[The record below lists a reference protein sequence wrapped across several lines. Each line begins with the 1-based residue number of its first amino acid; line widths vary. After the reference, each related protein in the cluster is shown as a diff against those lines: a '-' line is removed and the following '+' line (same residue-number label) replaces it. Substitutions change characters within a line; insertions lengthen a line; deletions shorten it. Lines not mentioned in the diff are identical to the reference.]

1 MLSEIDKADE
11 KDNDWTWFHLNMSQT
26 NEINSDQERIVQLNL
41 ISFEQSKLPKSM

>member
-1 MLSEIDKADE
+1 MISFLS
-11 KDNDWTWFHLNMSQT
+11 MSQT